1 MELADTTVW
10 SWSRRKA
17 YPELREWFDDALIDG
32 EIAIC
37 DMVRLELLHSVRD
50 IDEVHALSE
59 DLDGLPQLPLG
70 EAEWTRALWVY
81 ERLAARGRGSHR
93 TVKHQD
99 LLIAAAAEGA
109 GVPLVHYDQDYDAI
123 GRVTGQPTR
132 WLAPKGSLR

>member
-1 MELADTTVW
+1 MELADTTAW

-17 YPELREWFDDALIDG
+17 YPELREWFDAALIEG

-50 IDEVHALSE
+50 VDEFRPLSE

-70 EAEWTRALWVY
+70 EAEWRRALWVY
-81 ERLAARGRGSHR
+81 ERLAQQGRGFHR

-109 GVPLVHYDQDYDAI
+109 GVTLVHYDQDYDAI

>member
-17 YPELREWFDDALIDG
+17 YPQLREWFDDAVVDG

-50 IDEVHALSE
+50 VDEFRALSE

-70 EAEWTRALWVY
+70 EAEWTRALWGY
-81 ERLAARGRGSHR
+81 ERLADQGRGFHR

-99 LLIAAAAEGA
+99 LLIAAVAEEA
-109 GVPLVHYDQDYDAI
+109 GVTLVHYDQDYDAI

>member
-50 IDEVHALSE
+50 IDEFHALSE

-81 ERLAARGRGSHR
+81 ERLADRGRGSHR
-93 TVKHQD
+93 AVKHQD

-109 GVPLVHYDQDYDAI
+109 GVTLVHYDQDYDAI

-132 WLAPKGSLR
+132 WLASKGSLR

>member
-10 SWSRRKA
+10 AWSRRKA

-50 IDEVHALSE
+50 VDEFHALSE

-70 EAEWTRALWVY
+70 EAEWGRALRVY
-81 ERLAARGRGSHR
+81 ERLADQGKGFHR
-93 TVKHQD
+93 TVKHQG
-99 LLIAAAAEGA
+99 LLIAAAAEAA
-109 GVPLVHYDQDYDAI
+109 GVTLVHYDQDYDAI

-132 WLAPKGSLR
+132 WLAPRGSLR